1 MDVVIVVGLL
11 AVFVVLTIGA
21 VAAVVSAARVPSDRF
36 RRVQRGKETTIL
48 LIILTGGFGG
58 AYYWLR
64 IRPELHRAGVA
75 AAQNAPVPPPT
86 KAERRAIEAQ
96 RYLGR

>member
-11 AVFVVLTIGA
+11 SVFVVLTIGA
-21 VAAVVSAARVPSDRF
+21 VAAVVSAARVPPDRF

-64 IRPELHRAGVA
+64 IRPELRGAGVA
-75 AAQNAPVPPPT
+75 VAYKAVPPPT
-86 KAERRAIEAQ
+86 KAQQRAIEAQ
-96 RYLGR
+96 RSLGR